1 MDQPAV
7 ELRDLTFTY
16 PTIDGQPR
24 PGDQPIVRQL
34 SLQLPRGSCT
44 LLLGANGAGKTTLL
58 RVLAGKHMVDRAALQ
73 VMGEPPFH
81 ATHLTTSNRLS
92 YIGGNWDQDVAF
104 AGYSQ
109 PLRADISAG
118 AMLENV
124 RGVGAARRAML
135 LEVMDI
141 NPAWRMHLV
150 SDGQRRRV
158 QIAMGLLHPF
168 EVLLLDEVTVDLDV
182 LARSSLMA
190 FLRRECRER
199 QATVVYATH
208 IFDGLDNWPTHILF
222 LSQGQAKVFEQ
233 VENIAELKS
242 SRLMTWVVSILRAEK
257 TAAAASQS
265 EGEGWDTRRAAAPKQ
280 STWNNGYIAG
290 RLNSS
295 IR

>member
-168 EVLLLDEVTVDLDV
+168 EVGAPGRGAPLDGGVREQE
-182 LARSSLMA
+182 LAS
-190 FLRRECRER
+190 E
-199 QATVVYATH
+199 
-208 IFDGLDNWPTHILF
+208 
-222 LSQGQAKVFEQ
+222 QGVA
-233 VENIAELKS
+233 
-242 SRLMTWVVSILRAEK
+242 
-257 TAAAASQS
+257 
-265 EGEGWDTRRAAAPKQ
+265 
-280 STWNNGYIAG
+280 
-290 RLNSS
+290 
-295 IR
+295 